1 MPRKFE
7 LIRSES
13 NKLETLLNVARI
25 QEETLNCITESYKNF
40 ITETVF
46 KRIGVKPEDFS
57 KTVVNLNTGE
67 LIINDDPESKKDDGK
82 K

>member
-1 MPRKFE
+1 MPIKFE

-13 NKLETLLNVARI
+13 NRLETLLNVARI
-25 QEETLNCITESYKNF
+25 QEETLNCITESYRHF
-40 ITETVF
+40 IIETVF
-46 KRIGVKPEDFS
+46 KRLGIKPEDFA

-67 LIINDDPESKKDDGK
+67 LIINDDPEKKEEVK